1 MCMHKVIQILE
12 KLFILSRCTARI
24 PKLVST
30 LPVFHELMAKKA
42 KNACMAFECTFN
54 WHLSHNQLSAIPL
67 KVWTMNAK
75 TPMIIYSMFVT
86 SCWPCHRLKSHTCL
100 NKLHGFI
107 SALTTGVWHV
117 WRKTKGDRRLV
128 TDTQAMHNCTCLKCD
143 NIYDNLIKHVCDE
156 SEASKNHVVSSPEAR
171 QKPKNIKQCQ
181 NHALKEEQSDHAS
194 IRCLSCVRERLCFLR
209 VFNKCTLITRFAWDI
224 SSNQMWRQSAM
235 CYSFVCILLYRRIY
249 CWCGYCFCHSFFY
262 YSCFAVRM
270 FSMRWP
276 SVQI

>member
-1 MCMHKVIQILE
+1 MTSGKMIIDEFHTWWLSNASNLTWWKIHRNYLMCMHKVIQILE
-12 KLFILSRCTARI
+12 KLFILSRCMARI

-156 SEASKNHVVSSPEAR
+156 SEARKTTSFRR
-171 QKPKNIKQCQ
+171 QKLVKNQK
-181 NHALKEEQSDHAS
+181 
-194 IRCLSCVRERLCFLR
+194 
-209 VFNKCTLITRFAWDI
+209 T
-224 SSNQMWRQSAM
+224 
-235 CYSFVCILLYRRIY
+235 
-249 CWCGYCFCHSFFY
+249 
-262 YSCFAVRM
+262 
-270 FSMRWP
+270 
-276 SVQI
+276 